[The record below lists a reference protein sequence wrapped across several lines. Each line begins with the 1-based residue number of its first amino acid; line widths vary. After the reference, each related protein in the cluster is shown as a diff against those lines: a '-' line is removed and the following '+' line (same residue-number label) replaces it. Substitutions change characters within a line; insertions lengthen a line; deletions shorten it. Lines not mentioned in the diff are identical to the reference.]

1 MRFSFKWGSWN
12 CMVEV
17 TNYRGSD
24 LVVGCDTSAVNA
36 ENSSNGFC
44 GIGFFF
50 LSFLFLYFFGVKK
63 WRRMIAL
70 AGLGALWMGE

>member
-24 LVVGCDTSAVNA
+24 LVVGCNTSAVNA

-44 GIGFFF
+44 GIEFFFF
-50 LSFLFLYFFGVKK
+50 LSCSFIFLGS
-63 WRRMIAL
+63 RS
-70 AGLGALWMGE
+70 GEE